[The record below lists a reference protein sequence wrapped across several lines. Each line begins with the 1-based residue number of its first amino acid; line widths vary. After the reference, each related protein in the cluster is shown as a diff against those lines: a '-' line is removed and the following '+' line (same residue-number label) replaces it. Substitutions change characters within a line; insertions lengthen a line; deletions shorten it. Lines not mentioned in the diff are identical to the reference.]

1 MTITCFKSRHF
12 STFPVFFKESR
23 RTVKSISFFH
33 IPLPRITLFLLTL
46 QARKQA
52 AKRLLYC
59 NFVVHGFVHPLQSRH
74 CLRSTC
80 SSMDRMEDSGSSDY
94 GSIPYRCTLKA
105 KTFLYSLYV
114 IRHSSIHL
122 KHRNGICRMGKAVSA
137 WLCSKGVCY
146 SAPPI

>member
-12 STFPVFFKESR
+12 STFPVFFKESQ

-59 NFVVHGFVHPLQSRH
+59 NFAVHGFVHPLQSRH
-74 CLRSTC
+74 YLRSTC
-80 SSMDRMEDSGSSDY
+80 SSMDRMEDSGSSD
-94 GSIPYRCTLKA
+94 
-105 KTFLYSLYV
+105 
-114 IRHSSIHL
+114 
-122 KHRNGICRMGKAVSA
+122 
-137 WLCSKGVCY
+137 
-146 SAPPI
+146 